1 MTRKEKLARAAAV
14 GADLALGAAPG
25 AGAPSAGAS
34 SAGVLS
40 ASFEPDRLN
49 ILPISYALSLLLQ
62 LLPVPIQVLDRSGAY
77 LTKSDADMSWDVLL
91 CDEAFRKEL
100 VERVLKER
108 ITLFTQERPALI
120 GGVALAGD
128 LVLLV
133 GPVAM
138 RAVDSNFCKLY
149 AVRHQANNVVLPT
162 LPAPK
167 VASLLLLIHA
177 TLTGEKIA
185 LTSFLDRF
193 FLQDNVVE
201 DTLKRA
207 AEIYM
212 DESLKLRP
220 HNPISFEHDIIDA
233 VKQGD
238 VGALEKALS
247 SPYAS
252 MRGTLS
258 SDPLRDQKNLA
269 IVDITLVSRAL
280 IDTGYSAEAIFIL
293 TDAFIRNVDE
303 CKDAEEA
310 KAIARACA
318 IHCTELRAKELQQ
331 ERAGTGVTS
340 PLVQQAC
347 EYMERHVYAKLDVKA
362 IAAELKVSVGYL
374 SKIFK
379 RERHCTMSDYMRAKK
394 IEIACLMLTN
404 TDQSIDEIALSL
416 SFCSQS
422 HFGAFFSKVKG
433 CSPSTFRK
441 LSRLKRKQG

>member
-1 MTRKEKLARAAAV
+1 MKPPKAN
-14 GADLALGAAPG
+14 
-25 AGAPSAGAS
+25 
-34 SAGVLS
+34 
-40 ASFEPDRLN
+40 SF
-49 ILPISYALSLLLQ
+49 
-62 LLPVPIQVLDRSGAY
+62 
-77 LTKSDADMSWDVLL
+77 
-91 CDEAFRKEL
+91 
-100 VERVLKER
+100 
-108 ITLFTQERPALI
+108 
-120 GGVALAGD
+120 
-128 LVLLV
+128 
-133 GPVAM
+133 
-138 RAVDSNFCKLY
+138 
-149 AVRHQANNVVLPT
+149 
-162 LPAPK
+162 
-167 VASLLLLIHA
+167 
-177 TLTGEKIA
+177 
-185 LTSFLDRF
+185 
-193 FLQDNVVE
+193 
-201 DTLKRA
+201 
-207 AEIYM
+207 
-212 DESLKLRP
+212 
-220 HNPISFEHDIIDA
+220 
-233 VKQGD
+233 
-238 VGALEKALS
+238 
-247 SPYAS
+247 
-252 MRGTLS
+252 TLS

-394 IEIACLMLTN
+394 IEIAL
-404 TDQSIDEIALSL
+404 SLSL

-422 HFGAFFSKVKG
+422 HFGAFFSKAKG
-433 CSPSTFRK
+433 CSPSTYRK

>member
-1 MTRKEKLARAAAV
+1 MTRKEKNAASAASELSITV
-14 GADLALGAAPG
+14 PTQSAATWIPQIVSDAALSERMGTDG
-25 AGAPSAGAS
+25 
-34 SAGVLS
+34 
-40 ASFEPDRLN
+40 LN

-77 LTKSDADMSWDVLL
+77 LTKSDADVSWDVLQ
-91 CDEAFRKEL
+91 CDSAFRTQL
-100 VERVLKER
+100 VERVLSER
-108 ITLFTQERPALI
+108 ITLFTQERPVLW

-128 LVLLV
+128 LVLII

-149 AVRHQANNVVLPT
+149 AVRHQASNVVLPA

-185 LTSFLDRF
+185 LTTFLDRF
-193 FLQDNVVE
+193 FLHDSVVE
-201 DTLKRA
+201 NTLKRA

-220 HNPISFEHDIIDA
+220 HNPISFEHDIIHA

-238 VGALEKALS
+238 VSALEKALS

-252 MRGTLS
+252 MRGILS
-258 SDPLRDQKNLA
+258 SDPLRAQKNLA

-303 CKDAEEA
+303 CKDPEEA

-318 IHCTELRAKELQQ
+318 IRCTELRAAEMLK
-331 ERAGTGVTS
+331 ERAGTGIKS
-340 PLVQQAC
+340 PLVQKAC
-347 EYMERHVYAKLDVKA
+347 EYMERHVYAKLDVAA

-379 RERHCTMSDYMRAKK
+379 REQRCTMSDYMRHKK
-394 IEIACLMLTN
+394 IEIACLMLAN
-404 TDQSIDEIALSL
+404 TEQSIDEIALAL

-422 HFGAFFSKVKG
+422 HFGALFSKLKG
-433 CSPSTFRK
+433 CSPSIYRK
-441 LSRLKRKQG
+441 LSRLQRHQP

>member
-1 MTRKEKLARAAAV
+1 MT
-14 GADLALGAAPG
+14 GA
-25 AGAPSAGAS
+25 
-34 SAGVLS
+34 
-40 ASFEPDRLN
+40 
-49 ILPISYALSLLLQ
+49 I
-62 LLPVPIQVLDRSGAY
+62 
-77 LTKSDADMSWDVLL
+77 
-91 CDEAFRKEL
+91 
-100 VERVLKER
+100 
-108 ITLFTQERPALI
+108 
-120 GGVALAGD
+120 
-128 LVLLV
+128 
-133 GPVAM
+133 
-138 RAVDSNFCKLY
+138 
-149 AVRHQANNVVLPT
+149 
-162 LPAPK
+162 
-167 VASLLLLIHA
+167 
-177 TLTGEKIA
+177 
-185 LTSFLDRF
+185 
-193 FLQDNVVE
+193 
-201 DTLKRA
+201 TLKRA

-212 DESLKLRP
+212 DELLKLRP

-238 VGALEKALS
+238 LSALEKALS

-269 IVDITLVSRAL
+269 IVDITLASRAL

-318 IHCTELRAKELQQ
+318 IHCTELRAKELQK

-422 HFGAFFSKVKG
+422 YFGSFFSKAKG